1 MQMTEPIPDHDREC
15 WALAELARQAATEP
29 SDICRRFGE
38 VAMKVC
44 DAASAG
50 VQLLD
55 GECFRWEVLVGAHA
69 SQRSRLIPRAG
80 CPSALCIDDG
90 RSRRVVLSARAYP
103 ELACEPPVVEAV
115 VVPFTAGREALGAAW
130 IMTDRTDRHFGAED
144 ERMLRVLADVASACW
159 DQWKS
164 ARAAVAESRRRDEIF
179 ATLVHELRNPLA
191 AITAAACVIGR
202 TTPPD
207 APAGQRAIDVVAR
220 QSRVLSRI
228 VDDLSDLSRIACDKL
243 QLRLQVLDIQPIV
256 ADAIV
261 AAQPRIDARGQ
272 TLLITMPTEG
282 LPCRI
287 DAVRLA
293 QILGNLLDNASKYTP
308 DGGHI
313 SLTVVGRS
321 ATVDIRV
328 RDDGVGIPPDKLREI
343 FQPFTQLRSVDA
355 RPREGLGLGLAL
367 AETLTRML
375 GGRIQVW
382 SAGPGA
388 GAEFTVSLPRPTSR
402 C

>member
-1 MQMTEPIPDHDREC
+1 MQTTEPVPDHDREC

-29 SDICRRFGE
+29 RDICRRFGE

-115 VVPFTAGREALGAAW
+115 VVPFAAGREALGAAW

-144 ERMLRVLADVASACW
+144 ERMLRVIADVASACW
-159 DQWKS
+159 EQWKS
-164 ARAAVAESRRRDEIF
+164 ARAAISESRRRDEIF

-202 TTPPD
+202 TAPPED
-207 APAGQRAIDVVAR
+207 PAGQGAIDVVAR

-243 QLRLQVLDIQPIV
+243 HLRLEVLDVQPIV

-261 AAQPRIDARGQ
+261 AAKPGIEARGQ
-272 TLLITMPTEG
+272 TLLITMPTE
-282 LPCRI
+282 
-287 DAVRLA
+287 
-293 QILGNLLDNASKYTP
+293 ASRVASMP
-308 DGGHI
+308 
-313 SLTVVGRS
+313 SASRRSS
-321 ATVDIRV
+321 ATCS
-328 RDDGVGIPPDKLREI
+328 
-343 FQPFTQLRSVDA
+343 TMLRS
-355 RPREGLGLGLAL
+355 
-367 AETLTRML
+367 
-375 GGRIQVW
+375 I
-382 SAGPGA
+382 
-388 GAEFTVSLPRPTSR
+388 RPTAGTSR
-402 C
+402 WPWWADPPPSTSAFATTASAFRPISSARSSSRSRSCARWTRARAKDWGWAWRSPKR